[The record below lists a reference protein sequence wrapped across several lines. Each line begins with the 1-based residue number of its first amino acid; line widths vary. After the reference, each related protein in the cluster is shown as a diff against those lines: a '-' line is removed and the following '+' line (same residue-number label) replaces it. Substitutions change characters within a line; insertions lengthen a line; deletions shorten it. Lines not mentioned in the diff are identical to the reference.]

1 MGSSQ
6 AGGVKPVGDGFAGP
20 VGNDWDLI
28 LVSALGH
35 RGMSPDSL
43 LYLYLLLG
51 AAAPLALLTWPSG
64 NLSQAGRPSPHADP
78 PTLRLVGNLDSK
90 AILLHTTAQNS
101 LGKCI
106 RSQSQTCISLPFATG
121 SFAES
126 VRTSWESWR
135 SITRLVV
142 LSRTLLLKY
151 CESESPLQHRRVTR
165 F

>member
-6 AGGVKPVGDGFAGP
+6 TGGVKPVGDGFAGP

-35 RGMSPDSL
+35 LGMSPDSL
-43 LYLYLLLG
+43 LYLCLLLG

-64 NLSQAGRPSPHADP
+64 NLPQAGRPSPHADP
-78 PTLRLVGNLDSK
+78 PTLRLVGDLDNK

-106 RSQSQTCISLPFATG
+106 RSHS
-121 SFAES
+121 
-126 VRTSWESWR
+126 
-135 SITRLVV
+135 
-142 LSRTLLLKY
+142 
-151 CESESPLQHRRVTR
+151 
-165 F
+165 

>member
-28 LVSALGH
+28 LLSALGH
-35 RGMSPDSL
+35 LGMSPDSL

-78 PTLRLVGNLDSK
+78 PALRLVGNLDNE
-90 AILLHTTAQNS
+90 AILLPPLLRTAWGNASGVILKLVS
-101 LGKCI
+101 LCLL
-106 RSQSQTCISLPFATG
+106 QLVPL
-121 SFAES
+121 AES
-126 VRTSWESWR
+126 VRTSWESCR
-135 SITRLVV
+135 SVTRLVV